1 MGSVNR
7 LRRSVAP
14 TLVIA
19 RLVRLGYLR
28 PAKRYK
34 PNVILQ
40 AVERL
45 KSDLW
50 HVGIPKM
57 AISQKSIKP
66 RGVRLNKKNRPGAK
80 RARNMRR
87 KLLLVC
93 QPFKFNAVGQAQD

>member
-7 LRRSVAP
+7 LRRSVAS

-34 PNVILQ
+34 PKVILR

-45 KSDLW
+45 KRDLW
-50 HVGIPKM
+50 HVGIIEDSDLTKIDK
-57 AISQKSIKP
+57 AARRS
-66 RGVRLNKKNRPGAK
+66 AK
-80 RARNMRR
+80 QEKQTRRRARAPHATPR
-87 KLLLVC
+87 L
-93 QPFKFNAVGQAQD
+93 PAI

>member
-7 LRRSVAP
+7 LRRSVAS

-40 AVERL
+40 PVERL
-45 KSDLW
+45 KSDLR
-50 HVGIPKM
+50 HVGIIEDGDLTKIDR
-57 AISQKSIKP
+57 AARRS
-66 RGVRLNKKNRPGAK
+66 AK
-80 RARNMRR
+80 QEKQTMRRARP
-87 KLLLVC
+87 
-93 QPFKFNAVGQAQD
+93 QHAPQATSRLPAI

>member
-7 LRRSVAP
+7 LRRSVAS

-28 PAKRYK
+28 PAKRHK

-50 HVGIPKM
+50 HVGIIEDGDLTKIDKAARRSTKQEKQTRRQASPQHAPQATSRLP
-57 AISQKSIKP
+57 AI
-66 RGVRLNKKNRPGAK
+66 
-80 RARNMRR
+80 
-87 KLLLVC
+87 
-93 QPFKFNAVGQAQD
+93 